1 MKILIIGELNEN
13 SLSSNTM
20 EMIGKANEL
29 STDVFV
35 TTIGSVDSQNANVEN
50 TTSNYIKVNDNDV
63 GINQIERVISLEDDN
78 YKEADKKPSKTL
90 KKEIN

>member
-35 TTIGSVDSQNANVEN
+35 TTIGSVDSPNANVEN
-50 TTSNYIKVNDNDV
+50 TTSNYIKVNENV
-63 GINQIERVISLEDDN
+63 LSPLLQFPPYVYIS
-78 YKEADKKPSKTL
+78 YIKPPSQL
-90 KKEIN
+90 PP